1 MKEKLTR
8 DEAVEM
14 AIRME
19 KEIIEINSRQY
30 IGMPKEERKGI
41 ILTVVH
47 KTDELR
53 LFCYENDLDWQEIC
67 VLAKYK

>member
-8 DEAVEM
+8 EQAITM

-30 IGMPKEERKGI
+30 IGMPRAELKEI

-47 KTDELR
+47 RTGELK
-53 LFCYENDLDWQEIC
+53 LFCHENNLDWQEIC

>member
-1 MKEKLTR
+1 MKEKLTK
-8 DEAVEM
+8 EQATAM
-14 AIRME
+14 AIEME

-30 IGMPKEERKGI
+30 IGMPRVERKNI

-53 LFCYENDLDWQEIC
+53 LFCYKNDLDWQEIC
-67 VLAKYK
+67 ILAKR

>member
-8 DEAVEM
+8 EEAVEM

-19 KEIIEINSRQY
+19 KEIIEINSRQC

-53 LFCYENDLDWQEIC
+53 LFCYENNLDWQEIC
-67 VLAKYK
+67 ILAKR

>member
-8 DEAVEM
+8 EEAVEM

-30 IGMPKEERKGI
+30 IGMPRVERKNI

-53 LFCYENDLDWQEIC
+53 LFCYENNLDWQEIC
-67 VLAKYK
+67 ILAKR